1 MITITKESIKQE
13 LDYFNDEQLKQV
25 ADFIEFIKFQT
36 KFTRQQTD
44 VSQFANLY
52 QEFAQED
59 RELAEAG
66 ISEYSELLNRE
77 DKNASGT
84 GEIWLANLDPTKGSE
99 QAGTR
104 PIIIFQ
110 ENTISKF
117 TSTIITIPLTTN
129 LRRAA
134 LPSCLLL
141 SNGQG
146 GLNQDSVALCH
157 QLRVLDKTRLI
168 KRLGQID
175 INVIAE
181 LERTVL
187 FTLGYQAL

>member
-1 MITITKESIKQE
+1 MKVE
-13 LDYFNDEQLKQV
+13 
-25 ADFIEFIKFQT
+25 
-36 KFTRQQTD
+36 R
-44 VSQFANLY
+44 
-52 QEFAQED
+52 
-59 RELAEAG
+59 
-66 ISEYSELLNRE
+66 
-77 DKNASGT
+77 

-134 LPSCLLL
+134 LPSCLLI

-168 KRLGQID
+168 KRLGQLD
-175 INVIAE
+175 TEVIAE
-181 LERTVL
+181 LERIVL
-187 FTLGYQAL
+187 FTLGYQMS

>member
-1 MITITKESIKQE
+1 MKVE
-13 LDYFNDEQLKQV
+13 
-25 ADFIEFIKFQT
+25 
-36 KFTRQQTD
+36 R
-44 VSQFANLY
+44 
-52 QEFAQED
+52 
-59 RELAEAG
+59 
-66 ISEYSELLNRE
+66 
-77 DKNASGT
+77 
-84 GEIWLANLDPTKGSE
+84 GEIWLANLDPTQGAE

-110 ENTISKF
+110 ENTVSKF

-134 LPSCLLL
+134 LPTCLLI

-168 KRLGQID
+168 KRIGQLD
-175 INVIAE
+175 FEAIAR
-181 LERTVL
+181 LESVVL
-187 FTLGYQAL
+187 FTLGYTD

>member
-1 MITITKESIKQE
+1 M
-13 LDYFNDEQLKQV
+13 QV
-25 ADFIEFIKFQT
+25 E
-36 KFTRQQTD
+36 R
-44 VSQFANLY
+44 
-52 QEFAQED
+52 
-59 RELAEAG
+59 
-66 ISEYSELLNRE
+66 
-77 DKNASGT
+77 

-134 LPSCLLL
+134 LPSCLLI

-168 KRLGQID
+168 KRLGQLD

-187 FTLGYQAL
+187 FTLGYQTP

>member
-1 MITITKESIKQE
+1 M
-13 LDYFNDEQLKQV
+13 QV
-25 ADFIEFIKFQT
+25 E
-36 KFTRQQTD
+36 R
-44 VSQFANLY
+44 
-52 QEFAQED
+52 
-59 RELAEAG
+59 
-66 ISEYSELLNRE
+66 
-77 DKNASGT
+77 

-141 SNGQG
+141 SNGPG